1 MKSIRDRAFRA
12 EQMVQGLEMV
22 QGRKMCRY
30 DGLFAGAAA
39 LEMTTVYLSLGSNM
53 GDRAENIARAI
64 AVLRQCGVRVTQE
77 SSLYETEPL
86 EIREQPWFL
95 NCAVAA
101 ETELSPERLMK
112 VLLEIER
119 EVGRER
125 LVPKG
130 PRLIDMDIL
139 LYGSDIV
146 REPGLQIPHP
156 RMAERKFVLVP
167 LAEIAGE
174 VNHPVAMMTI
184 AEMLE
189 ATADRSEV
197 RKWPGG
203 NTTNARQAF

>member
-1 MKSIRDRAFRA
+1 
-12 EQMVQGLEMV
+12 
-22 QGRKMCRY
+22 
-30 DGLFAGAAA
+30 
-39 LEMTTVYLSLGSNM
+39 M

-64 AVLRQCGVRVTQE
+64 AVLGQHRVRVRQE

-86 EIREQPWFL
+86 EIKEQPWFL
-95 NCAVAA
+95 NCAIAV
-101 ETELSPERLMK
+101 ETELSPERLME

-119 EVGRER
+119 EMGRKR

-146 REPGLQIPHP
+146 REPGLEIPHP

-174 VNHPVAMMTI
+174 VNHPVSMMAI
-184 AEMLE
+184 AEMLG
-189 ATADRSEV
+189 ATADQSKV
-197 RKWPGG
+197 RKWRGKSS
-203 NTTNARQAF
+203 AKVKRKS

>member
-1 MKSIRDRAFRA
+1 
-12 EQMVQGLEMV
+12 
-22 QGRKMCRY
+22 
-30 DGLFAGAAA
+30 
-39 LEMTTVYLSLGSNM
+39 M
-53 GDRAENIARAI
+53 GDRAGNIALAI
-64 AVLRQCGVRVTQE
+64 ATLRGRGVRVTQE
-77 SSLYETEPL
+77 SSFYETEPL

-101 ETELSPERLMK
+101 ETELSAERLMR

-119 EVGRER
+119 EMGRAR
-125 LVPKG
+125 VVPKG

-146 REPGLQIPHP
+146 RGAGLEIPHP

-197 RKWPGG
+197 RRWAGENLEDGRGSEKDE
-203 NTTNARQAF
+203 R

>member
-1 MKSIRDRAFRA
+1 
-12 EQMVQGLEMV
+12 
-22 QGRKMCRY
+22 
-30 DGLFAGAAA
+30 
-39 LEMTTVYLSLGSNM
+39 MTTVYLSLGSNM
-53 GDRAENIARAI
+53 GDRAENIAQAI
-64 AVLRQCGVRVTQE
+64 AALRQHGMHVTQE

-101 ETELSPERLMK
+101 ETELSPERLMEA
-112 VLLEIER
+112 LLEIER
-119 EVGRER
+119 EMGRKR
-125 LVPKG
+125 ILPKG

-146 REPGLQIPHP
+146 RRPGLEIPHP

-174 VNHPVAMMTI
+174 VNHPMAMMTI

-197 RKWPGG
+197 RKWPGR
-203 NTTNARQAF
+203 NTINDEGRSGKDER

>member
-1 MKSIRDRAFRA
+1 
-12 EQMVQGLEMV
+12 
-22 QGRKMCRY
+22 
-30 DGLFAGAAA
+30 
-39 LEMTTVYLSLGSNM
+39 M
-53 GDRAENIARAI
+53 GDRAGNLARAI
-64 AVLRQCGVRVTQE
+64 AALRQRGVRVTQE

-86 EIREQPWFL
+86 EIREQPWVL
-95 NCAVAA
+95 NCAIAV
-101 ETELSPERLMK
+101 ETELSPERLMEA
-112 VLLEIER
+112 LLEIER
-119 EVGRER
+119 EMGRER

-146 REPGLQIPHP
+146 REPGLEIPHP
-156 RMAERKFVLVP
+156 RMAERKFVLVR
-167 LAEIAGE
+167 LGEVAGE

-203 NTTNARQAF
+203 NTTDARQAF

>member
-1 MKSIRDRAFRA
+1 
-12 EQMVQGLEMV
+12 
-22 QGRKMCRY
+22 
-30 DGLFAGAAA
+30 
-39 LEMTTVYLSLGSNM
+39 MTTVYLSLGSNM

-64 AVLRQCGVRVTQE
+64 AALRRRGMHVTQE

-101 ETELSPERLMK
+101 ETELSPERLMEA
-112 VLLEIER
+112 LLEIER
-119 EVGRER
+119 EMGRKR
-125 LVPKG
+125 ILPKG
-130 PRLIDMDIL
+130 PRLTDMDIL

-146 REPGLQIPHP
+146 RRPGLEIPHP

-174 VNHPVAMMTI
+174 VNHPVSMMTI

>member
-1 MKSIRDRAFRA
+1 
-12 EQMVQGLEMV
+12 
-22 QGRKMCRY
+22 
-30 DGLFAGAAA
+30 
-39 LEMTTVYLSLGSNM
+39 MTTVYLSLGSNM
-53 GDRAENIARAI
+53 GDRAGNIALAI
-64 AVLRQCGVRVTQE
+64 AALRGRGVRVTQE

-101 ETELSPERLMK
+101 ETELSAERLMR

-119 EVGRER
+119 EIGRER

-146 REPGLQIPHP
+146 RGPGLEIPHP

-174 VNHPVAMMTI
+174 VDHPVAMMTI

-197 RKWPGG
+197 RKWAGK
-203 NTTNARQAF
+203 NTAKDERGAEKDER

>member
-1 MKSIRDRAFRA
+1 
-12 EQMVQGLEMV
+12 
-22 QGRKMCRY
+22 
-30 DGLFAGAAA
+30 
-39 LEMTTVYLSLGSNM
+39 MTTVYLSLGSNM
-53 GDRAENIARAI
+53 GDRAGNIARAL
-64 AVLRQCGVRVTQE
+64 AALRQRGVRVTQE

-95 NCAVAA
+95 NCAIAV
-101 ETELSPERLMK
+101 ETGFSPERLME

-119 EVGRER
+119 VMGRER
-125 LVPKG
+125 VVPMG

-146 REPGLQIPHP
+146 KEPGLEIPHP

-174 VNHPVAMMTI
+174 ANHPVAMMTI

-197 RKWPGG
+197 RKWPDKMAAG
-203 NTTNARQAF
+203 

>member
-1 MKSIRDRAFRA
+1 
-12 EQMVQGLEMV
+12 
-22 QGRKMCRY
+22 
-30 DGLFAGAAA
+30 
-39 LEMTTVYLSLGSNM
+39 MTTVYLSLGSNM
-53 GDRAENIARAI
+53 GDRAGNIALAI
-64 AVLRQCGVRVTQE
+64 AALRGREVRVTQE

-101 ETELSPERLMK
+101 ETELSAERLME

-119 EVGRER
+119 EMGRER

-146 REPGLQIPHP
+146 RGPGLEIPHP

-174 VNHPVAMMTI
+174 VDHPVAMMTI

-197 RKWPGG
+197 RKWAGK
-203 NTTNARQAF
+203 NTAKDGRRSEEDER

>member
-1 MKSIRDRAFRA
+1 
-12 EQMVQGLEMV
+12 
-22 QGRKMCRY
+22 
-30 DGLFAGAAA
+30 
-39 LEMTTVYLSLGSNM
+39 M
-53 GDRAENIARAI
+53 GDRAGNLARAI
-64 AVLRQCGVRVTQE
+64 AALRQRGVRVTQE

-95 NCAVAA
+95 NCAIAG
-101 ETELSPERLMK
+101 ETELSPKRLME

-119 EVGRER
+119 EMGRER
-125 LVPKG
+125 ILPKG
-130 PRLIDMDIL
+130 PRLIDIDIL

-146 REPGLQIPHP
+146 REPGLEIPHP

-184 AEMLE
+184 AEMLA